1 MKKFFV
7 LPLLFVVLLCTAQAP
22 GGETLF
28 RNVNVI
34 PMTEETVLKNQDV
47 LVKNGEILA
56 MGATGAVKYKKDA
69 RIIEANGKYL
79 IPGLAEIHAHVPPV
93 DDIEPMK
100 EVLKLFLFNGVT
112 TIRGMLGHPR
122 HLELRSKIQS
132 GEIIGPHFYTSG
144 PSFNGNSVKTPE
156 AGAEMVRN
164 QKQAGYD
171 FLKLHPG
178 LTKENFAAI
187 AKTAKEVNIPF
198 AGHVSFDVGVWR
210 AIEAGY
216 ASIDHLYGFVESLV
230 PGIESIPEQQI
241 GSFGMYIA
249 KNADEKRIPA
259 LMKALKENN
268 IWVVPTQALQERWF
282 SPRKDAD
289 AFAREPEMIYMKE
302 ETLKNW
308 INSKKNIMANPN
320 YKADEINNFIA
331 LRRKLI
337 YECQKNGVGL
347 LLGSDGPQVFN
358 VPGFSVHHELKYMV
372 DAGLTPYQ
380 ALQSG
385 TVNVAKYFNVKNSGM
400 IKPGYVSDL
409 ILLDANPL
417 ENIENTKKIAGVM
430 LGKNWISKQ
439 EITAELKKLEKPK
452 QF

>member
-1 MKKFFV
+1 MKKLLV
-7 LPLLFVVLLCTAQAP
+7 LPLLLAIFCCTAQTPAS
-22 GGETLF
+22 ETVF
-28 RNVNVI
+28 RNVNII
-34 PMTEETVLKNQDV
+34 PMTEETVMRNQDV
-47 LVKNGEILA
+47 LVKNGEIA
-56 MGATGAVKYKKDA
+56 AIGNTGKVKFSKDA
-69 RIIEANGKYL
+69 RIIEGNGKFL
-79 IPGLAEIHAHVPPV
+79 IPGLAEMHAHVPPV

-100 EVLKLFLFNGVT
+100 EVLKLFLYNGIT

-216 ASIDHLYGFVESLV
+216 ASIDHLDGFVESLV
-230 PGIESIPEQQI
+230 PGIESIPEQQV

-249 KNADEKRIPA
+249 KKADASKIPA
-259 LMKALKENN
+259 LMKALKEKN
-268 IWVVPTQALQERWF
+268 IWVVPTQALAERWF
-282 SPRKDAD
+282 GPYKDAD

-302 ETLKNW
+302 ETMKNW
-308 INSKKNIMANPN
+308 VNSKKGIMANPN
-320 YKADEINNFIA
+320 YNAEEIKKFVE

-337 YECQKNGVGL
+337 HECQRNGVGL

-372 DAGLTPYQ
+372 DAGLTPFQ

-385 TVNVAKYFNVKNSGM
+385 TVNVSKYFNLKNSGM
-400 IKPGYVSDL
+400 IKTGYVSDL
-409 ILLDANPL
+409 VLLEANPL

-430 LGKNWISKQ
+430 LGKHWLSKA
-439 EITAELKKLEKPK
+439 EIDTELKKLEKPR
-452 QF
+452 QL

>member
-1 MKKFFV
+1 MKKLFG
-7 LPLLFVVLLCTAQAP
+7 LPLLFAMFSSTAQTP
-22 GGETLF
+22 GSETIF

-34 PMTEETVLKNQDV
+34 PMTEETVIRNQDV
-47 LVKNGEILA
+47 VVKNGEITA
-56 MGATGAVKYKKDA
+56 IGNTGTVKFKKDA

-79 IPGLAEIHAHVPPV
+79 MPGLAELHAHVPPV
-93 DDIEPMK
+93 DDMEPMK
-100 EVLKLFLFNGVT
+100 EVLKLFLYNGIT

-122 HLELRSKIQS
+122 HLELRSKIKS

-156 AGAEMVRN
+156 AGADMVRN

-178 LTKENFAAI
+178 LTKENFEAI
-187 AKTAKEVNIPF
+187 AKTAKEINIPF

-216 ASIDHLYGFVESLV
+216 ASIDHLDGFVESLV
-230 PGIESIPEQQI
+230 PGIENIPEQQT
-241 GSFGMYIA
+241 GLFGMYIA
-249 KNADEKRIPA
+249 KKAEESKIPA
-259 LMKALKENN
+259 LMKALKEKN
-268 IWVVPTQALQERWF
+268 IWVVPTQALAERWF
-282 SPRKDAD
+282 SPHKDED

-308 INSKKNIMANPN
+308 VNSKKNVMANPN
-320 YKADEINNFIA
+320 YNAEEINKFIE

-337 YECQKNGVGL
+337 YECQRNGVGL

-385 TVNVAKYFNVKNSGM
+385 TVNVAKYFNLNNSGL
-400 IKPGYVSDL
+400 IKEGYVSDL
-409 ILLDANPL
+409 ILLEGNPL
-417 ENIENTKKIAGVM
+417 ENIGNTTKIAGVM
-430 LGKNWISKQ
+430 LGKHWISKQ
-439 EITAELKKLEKPK
+439 EMAAELKKLEKPK